1 LDAFAVGSLIVAGWV
16 LAWLLV
22 VVGLAGSLLPAL
34 PGTPL
39 ILAGLVLMAWLNGF
53 ERVGFGTL
61 AGLTALTV
69 FSIVVDFLATA
80 EGARRFG
87 AGRAA
92 ILGATVG
99 LLVGLFFGLVGML
112 LGPFVGAL
120 IGHRLGTADFDAS
133 IRAGVGASLGV
144 LVGTV
149 AKVVCGVAM
158 LAWFAL
164 AWWV

>member
-1 LDAFAVGSLIVAGWV
+1 LDAYAIGSLVVAGWV

-53 ERVGFGTL
+53 VRVGFGTL

-69 FSIVVDFLATA
+69 LSIVIDFLATA

-87 AGRAA
+87 AGRGA
-92 ILGATVG
+92 ILGATIG

-112 LGPFVGAL
+112 LGPFVGAV
-120 IGHRLGTADFDAS
+120 IGHRLGEAGFDAS
-133 IRAGVGASLGV
+133 VRAGVGASLGV
-144 LVGTV
+144 LVGTL
-149 AKVVCGVAM
+149 AKVVIAVLM
-158 LAWFAL
+158 LIWFGL
-164 AWWV
+164 AWWL